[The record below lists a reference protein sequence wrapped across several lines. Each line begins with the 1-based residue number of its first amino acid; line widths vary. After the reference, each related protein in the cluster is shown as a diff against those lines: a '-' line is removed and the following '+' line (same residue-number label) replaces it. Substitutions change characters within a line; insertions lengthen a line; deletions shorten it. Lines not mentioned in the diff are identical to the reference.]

1 MADTERNGLVRFLYD
16 LGGFVSLLA
25 KLLRDDEFS
34 RDTFGFSVDIGV
46 VSRLDTVVDLLDEA
60 ADGQAD
66 LAEYAA
72 AAAQLAEITE
82 TVHLLVEAA
91 GSDPTP
97 GVVAE
102 EIIGTTLDV
111 ASLAYVASR
120 WPQLLYVARL
130 FNLLTENLPQEET
143 GEALEAVGAGFWR
156 ILRWD
161 DVDGLLGDGWTAMGG
176 DLETEADAKR
186 LSVLLGAIGLAAAY
200 TGPIVDKWIHRH
212 LDPRTFQVL
221 FGWDPDP
228 ASTTPVADDI
238 SRRFVTIMGRLYD
251 RKEDDDGLITE
262 GSYELTVTM
271 AWVPADHGGP
281 GLWLSLGGGAERD
294 MALGGG
300 WHFVADGDLSEGL
313 ELMIP
318 GKSAP
323 DGAGFLR
330 FGTTVGGSLELR
342 LERRDEG
349 TGGGAAGPWRLGSV
363 FEVRAVEL
371 SVRLSDRDPMLGG
384 VVRARD
390 AAFTLQR
397 PASGFLRH
405 LVPEGGLRV
414 EFDLGIVADTTPRLT
429 LEGGS
434 GLEVLIPIH
443 TTTSH
448 VQGLHLYLA
457 LRKGEKEGDPFAF
470 EASAGF
476 SLKLGPFTAVVD
488 RFGVVLPSA
497 PHGPSG
503 APWIRFPDAI
513 GIGLDGDVVSGGGF
527 LRFDPAGG
535 RYSGSLSLTVGR
547 WTLTAFGLLTDL
559 PAPAGYSL
567 LLVVSVSWDPPV
579 PGPFGIGLAGIGG
592 VIGHNHGADVAALQA
607 AVRTGAVRTMLFPAD
622 PVAAA
627 PQVLTTLANVF
638 PVRHGSSLLGI
649 GLQLSWSRGLMS
661 LVAAVVVESGSTPR
675 VLVLGSLLATV
686 PTPEHPV
693 IRIQVDAV
701 GIIDSARPSVEV
713 DGSLVA
719 SFIGPYALT
728 GDATLRFR
736 GAREPAGGAEPTE
749 EDEAIFL
756 VAVGGFHPAFTP
768 PATAHLPPRRRLAL
782 SLPMENPRV
791 RLELYA
797 ALTSNSLQL
806 GAKLEVSARKGGF
819 TVEAVL
825 GFDALATRDPFHL
838 TVDIQARAAIRH
850 DGTTLAEVSLDL
862 HLDGPSPWH
871 LFGKA
876 KLSLLF
882 FSVSIPIDTTFG
894 SDSPQVPPPAVD
906 AAAVLAA
913 ALHDAAA
920 WETTAPA
927 GAAALVAI
935 RGKPAG
941 DVLAAHPAGLLG
953 ARQDV
958 LPLGVDLTHVGRA
971 RIAPDRFEVRSVT
984 VNGTGVPDVDKV
996 RAQFA
1001 AGEFVDLS
1009 EDERLS
1015 RPAFERFVAGFTAGS
1030 DAVVAGPAVSGDLG
1044 YEEIVLGPD
1053 GAVEEPPRPKR
1064 PPLLVALRHG
1074 VGVGP
1079 AALSPLR
1086 LDEVTRGMRREPD
1099 VRLAPATRVAVA
1111 AGTLAPVSDLPPGVT
1126 DTEVRQA
1133 IAATADARTGQVLL
1147 VLAHEAAP

>member
-1 MADTERNGLVRFLYD
+1 MADTERNGLARFLYD
-16 LGGFVSLLA
+16 LRDFVSLLA
-25 KLLRDDEFS
+25 KLLSDDEFS
-34 RDTFGFSVDIGV
+34 RDAFGFSADLGL

-60 ADGQAD
+60 ADGEPD
-66 LAEYAA
+66 LTEYAA
-72 AAAQLAEITE
+72 AAARLAEITE
-82 TVHLLVEAA
+82 TMHLLLEAA

-111 ASLAYVASR
+111 AGLAYVASR
-120 WPQLLYVARL
+120 WPKLLYVARL
-130 FNLLTENLPQEET
+130 FDLLTENLPQEET
-143 GEALEAVGAGFWR
+143 GEALEAVGAGF
-156 ILRWD
+156 LRWD
-161 DVDGLLGDGWTAMGG
+161 DIDGQLADGWTAMGG

-186 LSVLLGAIGLAAAY
+186 LSVLLGAIGLAVAY
-200 TGPIVDKWIHRH
+200 TGPIVDAWIHRH
-212 LDPRTFQVL
+212 IDPRTFQVL

-251 RKEDDDGLITE
+251 RKEDDDGLVTE
-262 GSYELTVTM
+262 DSYELTVTM

-313 ELMIP
+313 ELMVP
-318 GKSAP
+318 GGSAP
-323 DGAGFLR
+323 DGVGFLR
-330 FGTTVGGSLELR
+330 FGTTVGGSLEFR

-349 TGGGAAGPWRLGSV
+349 TGGGAADPWRLGSV

-390 AAFTLQR
+390 AAFTVQR

-414 EFDLGIVADTTPRLT
+414 EFDLGIVADATPRLT

-513 GIGLDGDVVSGGGF
+513 GIGLDGGVVSGGGF

-535 RYSGSLSLTVGR
+535 RYSGALSLTLGR

-567 LLVVSVSWDPPV
+567 LLVLSVSWDPPL
-579 PGPFGIGLAGIGG
+579 PGPFGIGLSGIGG

-638 PVRHGSSLLGI
+638 PVRPGSSLLGI

-661 LVAAVVVESGSTPR
+661 LVAAVVVESGPTPR

-736 GAREPAGGAEPTE
+736 GAREPAEGAEPTE

-768 PATAHLPPRRRLAL
+768 PATAHLLPQRRLAL

-819 TVEAVL
+819 SVEAVL

-850 DGTTLAEVSLDL
+850 DGTTLAEVALDL
-862 HLDGPSPWH
+862 HLEGPSPWH

-984 VNGTGVPDVDKV
+984 VNGAGVPDLGKV

-1053 GAVEEPPRPKR
+1053 GTVEEPPRPKR

-1086 LDEVTRGMRREPD
+1086 LDDVARGMRRQPD

-1111 AGTLAPVSDLPPGVT
+1111 ADTLAPVSDLPPGVT